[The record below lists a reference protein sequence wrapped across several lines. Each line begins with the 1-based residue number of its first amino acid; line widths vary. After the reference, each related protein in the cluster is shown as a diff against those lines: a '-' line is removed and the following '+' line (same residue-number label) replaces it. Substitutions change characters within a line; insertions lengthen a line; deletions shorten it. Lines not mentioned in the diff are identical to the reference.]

1 MNINL
6 LAIEWSI
13 FVKIALLILA
23 GIIFVLVLI
32 LFIYELFFKKN
43 FVYKVTYYTTD
54 DPEYAIRTT
63 TAPNTSIVTV
73 GKNEE
78 GFVISKI
85 ILTKSK
91 KKADLSDPMVSAQMD
106 SYNIKDI
113 VYKSS
118 QAKIVGEYETKES
131 DTKFTS
137 IIVTKKK

>member
-6 LAIEWSI
+6 LAIEWTI
-13 FVKIALLILA
+13 FTKIALLVLA

-32 LFIYELFFKKN
+32 LLIYELFFKKN
-43 FVYKVTYYTTD
+43 FVYNVTYYTTD

-91 KKADLSDPMVSAQMD
+91 KKADLSDPMVSTQMD

>member
-23 GIIFVLVLI
+23 GIIFILVLI
-32 LFIYELFFKKN
+32 LFIYEMFFKKN

-106 SYNIKDI
+106 SYNIRPFYDCLQHLQDSPMLYCVSVLYFFLLLK
-113 VYKSS
+113 
-118 QAKIVGEYETKES
+118 
-131 DTKFTS
+131 
-137 IIVTKKK
+137 